1 MQLFWCQLK
10 EKLVDVLLCNDS
22 LSINYM
28 KLQLKSCLKVI
39 NSNTKSFTW
48 WLFTVRTC
56 ENNINTVFTLH
67 SIKQVCFISWKFGT
81 HWFPPLLT
89 LGRWCAFGKWK
100 NATKVSFSLT
110 ACGDYLVFPC
120 DIIKLKLFLFS
131 YHQTL
136 LFIATFTS
144 GTNWF
149 FCFRLYCSLMIR
161 ILWYRTQLSDF
172 LSI

>member
-10 EKLVDVLLCNDS
+10 EKFLDVMLCNDS

-28 KLQLKSCLKVI
+28 KLQLKSCLKVV

-89 LGRWCAFGKWK
+89 LGCWCAFGKWK

-161 ILWYRTQLSDF
+161 ILWYRTL
-172 LSI
+172 